1 MSYMTK
7 PLKSATPT
15 GLARLYDG
23 SSTTPSVNGV
33 HLWGSLEDLHGSGT
47 CTVSSGVI
55 SLPSGYKYLLQA
67 STAPGGSSGYYLD
80 LHIQFYDENSSSY
93 IGTKGFNRGGLANN
107 QDIYQD
113 ASKDE
118 TARVW
123 VDASSSSASVSLR
136 FQSLNGFN
144 SIDSTQRWNGF
155 SRCLVWR
162 FT

>member
-1 MSYMTK
+1 MTYTTK
-7 PLKSATPT
+7 PLKTATPS

-23 SSTTPSVNGV
+23 SSTTPAVDGV
-33 HLWGSLEDLHGSGT
+33 HLWGSLENLHGSGT

-67 STAPGGSSGYYLD
+67 STAPGGSSGSYLD
-80 LHIQFYDENSSSY
+80 LHIQFYDEGSSAY
-93 IGTKGFNRGGLANN
+93 IGTRGFNRGGLANE

-113 ASKDE
+113 SSKDE
-118 TARVW
+118 AARVW
-123 VDASSSSASVSLR
+123 VDASSSAASVSLR
-136 FQSLNGFN
+136 FPTLDGFN
-144 SIDSTQRWNGF
+144 SIDSVQRWNGF